1 MGLSLCF
8 FFSVRIFFFFQRENE
23 TEKLLCVLEVHSL
36 QSEKRGIGAEP
47 LKLP

>member
-1 MGLSLCF
+1 MGLSFCF
-8 FFSVRIFFFFQRENE
+8 FFCEKFFFFFQRENE

-36 QSEKRGIGAEP
+36 QSEKRGIWTEP